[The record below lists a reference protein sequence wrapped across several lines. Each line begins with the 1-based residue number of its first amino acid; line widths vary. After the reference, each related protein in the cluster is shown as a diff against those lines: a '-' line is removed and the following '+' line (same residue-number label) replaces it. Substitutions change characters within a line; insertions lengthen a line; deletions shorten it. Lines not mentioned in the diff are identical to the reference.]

1 VANALLEAAIAY
13 AREHGARLLEGYPI
27 ETDGQRIPAANVYKG
42 TLTMFERAGFEVA
55 ARRRANRASPE
66 RPIVRRAT

>member
-1 VANALLEAAIAY
+1 V
-13 AREHGARLLEGYPI
+13 LEGYPV
-27 ETDGQRIPAANVYKG
+27 ETDGGRVPAANAYKG

-66 RPIVRRAT
+66 RPIVRRRVRRGPAAKR